1 MRIKLVGIAGAMIGL
16 AMIPISQAQ
25 QSGDSARDLSN
36 MFYTDTLPPKPEPPK
51 PAPGPKKPVPKK
63 PVAAERR
70 VGIKYRIWHLTMGP
84 GCENI
89 DVQEAPPN
97 SIFHSGD
104 RIRLIFESNVDGYLY
119 VMQKGSTGRDR
130 VLFPDPKIGGDNR
143 ILRGIQYHVP
153 FRHWFEFDKHP
164 GEEKLTVVVSRTL
177 LKSLPQ
183 QVTPENE
190 GSVSVVSVVEE
201 LNQSVKPRDLVMFQE
216 KGAAPPASST
226 AQSISAPVSQAT
238 IVVNTSQNNNNA
250 AYVEIKLKHE

>member
-1 MRIKLVGIAGAMIGL
+1 MRIQWVGIASTLVGL
-16 AMIPISQAQ
+16 AWVPLALAQ
-25 QSGDSARDLSN
+25 QPGNSAQDLSN
-36 MFYTDTLPPKPEPPK
+36 MFYTDTLPPKAEPPK
-51 PAPGPKKPVPKK
+51 PAPGPKKPVAKK
-63 PVAAERR
+63 PAPERR

-89 DVQEAPPN
+89 DVQEAPPS
-97 SIFHSGD
+97 SIFRSGD

-119 VMQKGSTGRDR
+119 VVQKGSTGRDR

-153 FRHWFEFDKHP
+153 SRRWFEFDRHP
-164 GEEKLTVVVSRTL
+164 GEEKLTVVVSRTP

-216 KGAAPPASST
+216 KGTAPPAT
-226 AQSISAPVSQAT
+226 PAAQPISASVSEAT